1 MASTLTRFEEFSVIH
16 VGCGKIMNTR
26 ACSSKRC
33 TSRLVICIGFFWYNI
48 LVMRHSC
55 ESEVL
60 HGDLPSGRIVTAFF
74 LIHPIGARI
83 VSNSCVW
90 LIQLPLD
97 RFPRDRAMTSAIAA
111 RRLTTSSGETVCRVT
126 FTL

>member
-1 MASTLTRFEEFSVIH
+1 MSIEALRVVNSRSTSF
-16 VGCGKIMNTR
+16 
-26 ACSSKRC
+26 
-33 TSRLVICIGFFWYNI
+33 RLVICIEFFWYNI

-55 ESEVL
+55 ESAVL

-83 VSNSCVW
+83 VSNSSVW
-90 LIQLPLD
+90 LIQPPLD
-97 RFPRDRAMTSAIAA
+97 RFPIDRAMTSAIAA
-111 RRLTTSSGETVCRVT
+111 RRLTTSSGDTACRVT